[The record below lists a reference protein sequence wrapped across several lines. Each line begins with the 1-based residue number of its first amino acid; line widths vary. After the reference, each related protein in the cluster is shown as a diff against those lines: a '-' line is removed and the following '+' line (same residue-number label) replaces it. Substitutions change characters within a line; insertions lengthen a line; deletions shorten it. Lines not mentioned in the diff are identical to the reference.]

1 MLTIAVMPIKLIENK
16 KLTYGMKLAIVRSTN
31 QDRFQKCTVRPVNQ
45 NSMRWIC
52 VAWELTFARTV
63 AEVFG
68 LIALSSI
75 KPLKSTQHSFQA
87 YLKHQYQNI
96 LRELKR
102 KKDNVQKIKQSCNS
116 ISTASKRRLKS
127 TPALAALASGL
138 TIMNWNRFRINTPT
152 CLIKKKRE
160 IALSRKLSK
169 RSFQQNKS

>member
-1 MLTIAVMPIKLIENK
+1 
-16 KLTYGMKLAIVRSTN
+16 MKLAIVRSTN
-31 QDRFQKCTVRPVNQ
+31 QDQFQQCTARPVNQ

-63 AEVFG
+63 AGGFG

-75 KPLKSTQHSFQA
+75 KPVKSTQNSFQA
-87 YLKHQYQNI
+87 YLKHQNQSV
-96 LRELKR
+96 LKELKPN
-102 KKDNVQKIKQSCNS
+102 KDNALKIKQSCNS

-152 CLIKKKRE
+152 CLTKKKRQ